1 MEFKDTQAIYI
12 QIADYINEQILLG
25 KWLPEERI
33 PSVRELAVSL
43 EVNPNTVMRTCELL
57 QQQDII
63 FNKRGIGYFIQP
75 DAVKKIMQAKKD
87 AFITNELPQFFH
99 NLYLLDLSLDDLKPY
114 YDQFRKSKLNGHEN

>member
-75 DAVKKIMQAKKD
+75 DAVKKIMQSKKD
-87 AFITNELPQFFH
+87 AFVSNELPQFFQ
-99 NLYLLDLSLDDLKPY
+99 NLYLLEMSLDDLKPY